1 MRMWVICRA
10 KQLSSPRCPAGTCYE
25 IVNVQAD
32 PLMAIREAGKRP
44 YGFTLLEILVVLT
57 IVGLL
62 AGVALPQLQRMAAS
76 VELSNQ
82 RTNIKLAIEG
92 LGYQAYLTG
101 RPLVLTDKA
110 HPAADSARL
119 DQPLQIP
126 SGWQIRIL
134 QPIRYAINGV
144 CSGGELS
151 LIDPEHMRE
160 TFLLKP
166 PQCRLE
172 PIDNPE

>member
-1 MRMWVICRA
+1 MI
-10 KQLSSPRCPAGTCYE
+10 SSKNNQAG
-25 IVNVQAD
+25 
-32 PLMAIREAGKRP
+32 RRP

-62 AGVALPQLQRMAAS
+62 AGLALPQLQRMAAS

-92 LGYQAYLTG
+92 LGYQAYVTG
-101 RPLVLTDKA
+101 KPISLTDKA
-110 HPAADSARL
+110 PAADSTGL

-126 SGWQIRIL
+126 SGWQIRIS

-144 CSGGELS
+144 CSGGEIS
-151 LIDPEHMRE
+151 LIDPERMRE
-160 TFLLKP
+160 TFLLRP

-172 PIDNPE
+172 PIDNPG

>member
-1 MRMWVICRA
+1 VIVVTGNR
-10 KQLSSPRCPAGTCYE
+10 SH
-25 IVNVQAD
+25 
-32 PLMAIREAGKRP
+32 
-44 YGFTLLEILVVLT
+44 GFTLLEILVVLT

-76 VELSNQ
+76 VELRNQ

-92 LGYQAYLTG
+92 LGYQAYVTG
-101 RPLVLTDKA
+101 KA
-110 HPAADSARL
+110 ITLGNAAADPA
-119 DQPLQIP
+119 LQIP
-126 SGWQIRIL
+126 AGWQVQAL

-144 CSGGELS
+144 CSGGKIS
-151 LIDPEHMRE
+151 LVDPEHLRE

-172 PIDNPE
+172 PIANPE

>member
-1 MRMWVICRA
+1 M
-10 KQLSSPRCPAGTCYE
+10 
-25 IVNVQAD
+25 
-32 PLMAIREAGKRP
+32 REAINRT

-62 AGVALPQLQRMAAS
+62 AGVALPQLQKMAAS

-82 RTNIKLAIEG
+82 RMNIKLAIEG
-92 LGYQAYLTG
+92 LGYQAYVTG
-101 RPLVLTDKA
+101 KPISLTDTA
-110 HPAADSARL
+110 PATESTRL
-119 DQPLQIP
+119 DQPLPIP

-134 QPIRYAINGV
+134 QPVRYAINGV
-144 CSGGELS
+144 CSGGKIS

>member
-1 MRMWVICRA
+1 M
-10 KQLSSPRCPAGTCYE
+10 
-25 IVNVQAD
+25 
-32 PLMAIREAGKRP
+32 RP

-82 RTNIKLAIEG
+82 RTNINLAIES
-92 LGYQAYLTG
+92 LGYQAYVTG
-101 RPLVLTDKA
+101 KSISLTDKA
-110 HPAADSARL
+110 PATEITRL

-126 SGWQIRIL
+126 SGWQIQIL

-144 CSGGELS
+144 CSGGKIS
-151 LIDPEHMRE
+151 LIDPELGRE

>member
-1 MRMWVICRA
+1 MPQETPTTS
-10 KQLSSPRCPAGTCYE
+10 K
-25 IVNVQAD
+25 
-32 PLMAIREAGKRP
+32 KP

-62 AGVALPQLQRMAAS
+62 AAVALPQLQRMAAS

-92 LGYQAYLTG
+92 LGYQAYVSG
-101 RPLVLTDKA
+101 KSLVLTDKA
-110 HPAADSARL
+110 AAAEGTRP
-119 DQPLQIP
+119 DQALQIP
-126 SGWQIRIL
+126 SGWQIQIP
-134 QPIRYAINGV
+134 QPIRYAVNGV
-144 CSGGELS
+144 CSGGKIS

-172 PIDNPE
+172 PIANPE

>member
-1 MRMWVICRA
+1 M
-10 KQLSSPRCPAGTCYE
+10 
-25 IVNVQAD
+25 
-32 PLMAIREAGKRP
+32 RP

-101 RPLVLTDKA
+101 KPISLADKA
-110 HPAADSARL
+110 PAPDSTRL

-126 SGWQIRIL
+126 SGWQIQIL

-144 CSGGELS
+144 CSGGKIS

-160 TFLLKP
+160 TFLLRP